1 MNSASAAEQDQKSSP
16 SPSLAPDISVGTR
29 EDADRVGLA
38 AHATATEDEDNSWGR
53 WALIGG
59 AAAITLVWVSFLA
72 WLATKLVL

>member
-16 SPSLAPDISVGTR
+16 SPSLKPDISVGNR

-38 AHATATEDEDNSWGR
+38 AHATATEDEDYRWGR

-59 AAAITLVWVSFLA
+59 AVAITLAWVSCLA
-72 WLATKLVL
+72 WLAAKLVL

>member
-16 SPSLAPDISVGTR
+16 SPSLAPDISVGNR

-38 AHATATEDEDNSWGR
+38 AQANTAEDEEYRWGR

-59 AAAITLVWVSFLA
+59 AVAITLVWVSFLA
-72 WLATKLVL
+72 WLVTKLVL